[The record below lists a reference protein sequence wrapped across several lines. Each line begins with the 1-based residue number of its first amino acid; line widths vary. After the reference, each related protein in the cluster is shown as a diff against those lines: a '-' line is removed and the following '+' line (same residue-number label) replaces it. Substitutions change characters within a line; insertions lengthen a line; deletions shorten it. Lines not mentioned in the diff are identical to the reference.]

1 MDLDIG
7 CSFVFGVPVAT
18 HAVMLFEP
26 HSTDRHKVVDSRLEI
41 LGHAALPPSSTY
53 VDSYGNRCRRITFS
67 AGDANVEF
75 MAQVNVSEEHD
86 ETLEDAELTP
96 PEHLPDEVLYF
107 LMPSRYCESDRL
119 ADLAWSTFGSIRSGW
134 ARVQSVCDWVHDR
147 TEFQY
152 GSSSPEYS
160 ALSVLDRRVGVCR
173 DFTHLAIALCRAVNI
188 PARYVFGYLPDIG
201 VPDLGEEMDF
211 CAWMEV
217 FLGGRWFTF
226 DPRNNQPRIGRVV
239 IGRGRDA
246 ADVAMVTSFGQ
257 IEMVGMTVWAEIG
270 SGASWNDPTRPG
282 RGGPGLIR

>member
-26 HSTDRHKVVDSRLEI
+26 HSTDLQKVVDSRLEI
-41 LGHAALPPSSTY
+41 LGNAALPPSSTY
-53 VDSYGNRCRRITFS
+53 VDSYGNRCRRVTFN
-67 AGDANVEF
+67 AGDADVRF
-75 MAQVNVSEEHD
+75 MARVNVSDERD
-86 ETLEDAELTP
+86 ETFEGADLTP

-134 ARVQSVCDWVHDR
+134 ARAQSICDWVHGR

-201 VPDLGEEMDF
+201 VPDLGAKMDF

-217 FLGGRWFTF
+217 FLDGRWFTF

-246 ADVAMVTSFGQ
+246 ADVAMVTSFGR

-282 RGGPGLIR
+282 RAGRGLIR